1 MRTESDREFLS
12 EKAAAG
18 LLNVSWPHL
27 RNLRRGGQV
36 PYCRIG
42 RRVVYHVPTLRAWAL
57 GRMRGGSGSPQMSD
71 RARAE

>member
-1 MRTESDREFLS
+1 MNEEFVS
-12 EKAAAG
+12 ERVAAKY
-18 LLNVSWPHL
+18 LTVSAVHL